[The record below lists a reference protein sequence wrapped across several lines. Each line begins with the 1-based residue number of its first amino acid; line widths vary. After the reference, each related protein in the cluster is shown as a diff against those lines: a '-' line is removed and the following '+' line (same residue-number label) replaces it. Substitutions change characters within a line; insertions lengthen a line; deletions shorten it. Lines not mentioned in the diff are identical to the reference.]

1 MARPQLN
8 REARN
13 QRAAVLAGF
22 MGAGFLVLVA
32 GTVRLQLVK
41 HEEFRQLAE
50 QNRVRLEVVRAP
62 RGRIFDRK
70 GRLLA
75 DNAPAFS
82 IVYRPPDYGT
92 ASLDSLPVE
101 QAALMTRI
109 LGLPA
114 AELNAVVK
122 RAVHTGVST
131 PFRQDVEPL
140 IVSQIEESRGEL
152 PNVEVVVSPRRQY
165 PLGMAAAH
173 LLGYAG
179 EINDAELETR
189 KDKGYRIG
197 DLIGRSGLE
206 RSYEEALRGKDG
218 HQYVVV
224 NALGRRVGT
233 LADIAPVPPRPGE
246 DLRLALD
253 LDVQQALEAA
263 MANVGRGA
271 AVAIDPNTGGILA
284 MVSRPTFDP
293 NEFARG
299 LSRARWQ
306 EFSTDRAY
314 PLLNRAIQSAY
325 PPGSTYK
332 VVTSLAGLEEQV
344 IDPTTHMP
352 TTCSGGYRFGSRF
365 YKCWNHSGHGSLALT
380 AALAQSCDVFYYQL
394 GLRLG
399 VDRLANWAEKIGLG
413 AKTGIDLPQER
424 SGLIPTSR
432 YYDKRR
438 GAGKWTKGVTLNL
451 AIGQG
456 EDLVTPL
463 QLAVVSATVASRGR
477 VARPHVVEQIEDPVT
492 GEGRAV
498 SPAPKAALDLPPETW
513 DALTTAMEQV
523 VASGTGGAA
532 RVPGVRVGGKTGTAQ
547 NFTGAD
553 NALFICFAPV
563 EKPTIAIAVVVEG
576 GGHGGST
583 AAPIAQKGLTARV
596 LPELWLAQ
604 KREAM
609 RADSLLAHGG
619 AGHPATLVVPLPAA
633 LPDSLLGD

>member
-13 QRAAVLAGF
+13 QRAAVLAAF
-22 MGAGFLVLVA
+22 MGAGFLALVA
-32 GTVRLQLVK
+32 GTTRLQLVK

-92 ASLDSLPVE
+92 VALESLSTD
-101 QAALMTRI
+101 QARLLTLV
-109 LGLPA
+109 LGIA
-114 AELNAVVK
+114 APELNAVVK
-122 RAVHTGVST
+122 RAVRTGVST
-131 PFRQDVEPL
+131 PFRQDVER
-140 IVSQIEESRGEL
+140 IVVSQIEELRGEL
-152 PNVEVVVSPRRQY
+152 PNVEVVVRPRRQY

-173 LLGYAG
+173 ILGYAG

-189 KDKGYRIG
+189 RNKGYRIG

-224 NALGRRVGT
+224 NALGRRVGA
-233 LADIAPVPPRPGE
+233 LEDIPGVPPRPGE
-246 DLRLALD
+246 DLKLALD
-253 LDVQQALEAA
+253 LDVQQALESA

-306 EFSTDRAY
+306 EFMTDRAF
-314 PLLNRAIQSAY
+314 PLLNRAIQSTY

-332 VVTSLAGLEEQV
+332 VVTSLAGLEEKS
-344 IDPTTHMP
+344 IDPTTHFP
-352 TTCSGGYRFGSRF
+352 ASCTGGYRYGSR
-365 YKCWNHSGHGSLALT
+365 YYRCWNHDGHGSLALT
-380 AALAQSCDVFYYQL
+380 GALAQSCDVYYYQL

-399 VDRLANWAEKIGLG
+399 VDRLADWAQKMGLG
-413 AKTGIDLPQER
+413 TKTGIDLPQER
-424 SGLIPTSR
+424 SGLIPTTR

-438 GAGKWTKGVTLNL
+438 GAGKWSKGVTLNL

-456 EDLVTPL
+456 EDLLTPL
-463 QLAVVSATVASRGR
+463 QMAMIAATVGSRGR
-477 VARPHVVEQIEDPVT
+477 VARPHVVEQIENPVS

-498 SPAPKAALDLPPETW
+498 FPLPKAALDLPPETW
-513 DALTTAMEQV
+513 DALTAAMEQV
-523 VASGTGGAA
+523 VAGGTGGAA
-532 RVPGVRVGGKTGTAQ
+532 KVPGVRVGGKTGTAQ
-547 NFTGAD
+547 TTVGD
-553 NALFICFAPV
+553 DHALFICFAPV
-563 EKPTIAIAVVVEG
+563 EKPNIAIAVVVEN

-583 AAPIAQKGLTARV
+583 AAPIAQKGLTAR
-596 LPELWLAQ
+596 LAPDLWLVQ
-604 KREAM
+604 KREAA
-609 RADSLLAHGG
+609 RADSLLLAHGG
-619 AGHPATLVVPLPAA
+619 VRVPAPAPFA

>member
-22 MGAGFLVLVA
+22 MGLGFATLVA
-32 GTVRLQLVK
+32 GTARLQLVR
-41 HEEFRQLAE
+41 HEEYRQLAE

-82 IVYRPPDYGT
+82 IVYRPPEYGEAT
-92 ASLDSLPVE
+92 IDSLPTL
-101 QAALMTRI
+101 QAELLTKI
-109 LGLPA
+109 LGLPIP
-114 AELNAVVK
+114 ELNAVVK
-122 RAVHTGVST
+122 RAVRTGVST
-131 PFRQDVEPL
+131 AFRQDVEPL
-140 IVSQIEESRGEL
+140 IVSQVEESRGDL

-165 PLGMAAAH
+165 PLGLAGAH

-179 EINDAELETR
+179 EINDAELEQR

-233 LADIAPVPPRPGE
+233 LSDIPPVAPRPGE
-246 DLRLALD
+246 DLKLALD
-253 LDVQQALEAA
+253 LDVQQALETA
-263 MANVGRGA
+263 MAHVGRGA

-293 NEFARG
+293 NEFAHG

-306 EFSTDRAY
+306 EFMSDKTY

-332 VVTSLAGLEEQV
+332 VVTSLAGLEEQA
-344 IDPTTHMP
+344 IDPTTHFP
-352 TTCSGGYRFGSRF
+352 VSCVGGYRFGGRW
-365 YKCWNHSGHGSLALT
+365 YKCWNHDGHGSLALT
-380 AALAQSCDVFYYQL
+380 SALAQSCDVYYYQL

-399 VDRLANWAEKIGLG
+399 VDGLATWAEKIGLG
-413 AKTGIDLPQER
+413 ARTGIDLPQER
-424 SGLIPTSR
+424 AGLIPTTR
-432 YYDKRR
+432 WYDKRK

-463 QLAVVSATVASRGR
+463 QMAMIAATVASRGR
-477 VARPHVVEQIEDPVT
+477 VARPHVVEHIEDPAS
-492 GEGRAV
+492 GEARNV
-498 SPAPKAALDLPPETW
+498 SVPPKAALVLPTETW
-513 DALTTAMEQV
+513 DALSTAMEQV
-523 VASGTGGAA
+523 VAGGTGGAA

-547 NFTGAD
+547 NPAGD
-553 NALFICFAPV
+553 DHALFICYAPV
-563 EKPTIAIAVVVEG
+563 EKPTIAIAVVVEN

-583 AAPIAQKGLTARV
+583 AAPIAQKGLAAR
-596 LPELWLAQ
+596 LAPELWLAQ
-604 KREAM
+604 KREAA
-609 RADSLLAHGG
+609 RADSLLVAHGG
-619 AGHPATLVVPLPAA
+619 PRALPPPTATV
-633 LPDSLLGD
+633 PDSLLGD

>member
-13 QRAAVLAGF
+13 HRAAVLAGF
-22 MGAGFLVLVA
+22 MGLGFATLVA
-32 GTVRLQLVK
+32 GTVRLQLVR
-41 HEEFRQLAE
+41 HEEYRQLAE

-82 IVYRPPDYGT
+82 IVYRPPEYGEV
-92 ASLDSLPVE
+92 AIDSLPTL
-101 QAALMTRI
+101 QAELLTKI
-109 LGLPA
+109 LGLPVP
-114 AELNAVVK
+114 ELNAVVK
-122 RAVHTGVST
+122 RAVRTGVST
-131 PFRQDVEPL
+131 AFRQDVDPL
-140 IVSQIEESRGEL
+140 IVSQVEESRGDL

-165 PLGMAAAH
+165 PLGLAAAH

-179 EINDAELETR
+179 EINDAELEQR

-233 LADIAPVPPRPGE
+233 LSDIPAVAPPPGE
-246 DLRLALD
+246 DLKLALD
-253 LDVQQALEAA
+253 LDVQQALETA
-263 MANVGRGA
+263 MAHVGRGA
-271 AVAIDPNTGGILA
+271 AVAIDPSTGGILA

-306 EFSTDRAY
+306 EFMADKAY
-314 PLLNRAIQSAY
+314 PLLNRSIQSAY

-332 VVTSLAGLEEQV
+332 VVTSLAGLEEQA
-344 IDPTTHMP
+344 IDPTTHFP
-352 TTCSGGYRFGSRF
+352 VSCVGGYRYGGRW
-365 YKCWNHSGHGSLALT
+365 YKCWNHDGHGSLALT
-380 AALAQSCDVFYYQL
+380 SALAQSCDVYYYQL
-394 GLRLG
+394 GLRVG
-399 VDRLANWAEKIGLG
+399 VDGLATWAEKIGLG

-424 SGLIPTSR
+424 AGLIPTTR
-432 YYDKRR
+432 WYDKRR
-438 GAGKWTKGVTLNL
+438 GAGKWTKGVTLNI

-463 QLAVVSATVASRGR
+463 QMAMIAATVASRGR
-477 VARPHVVEQIEDPVT
+477 VARPHVVEQIEDPVS
-492 GEGRAV
+492 GEGRSV
-498 SPAPKAALDLPPETW
+498 SVAPKAAVVLPTETW
-513 DALTTAMEQV
+513 DALSTAMEQV
-523 VASGTGGAA
+523 VAGGTGGAA
-532 RVPGVRVGGKTGTAQ
+532 RVPGVRVAGKTGTAQ
-547 NFTGAD
+547 NPSGD
-553 NALFICFAPV
+553 DHALFICYAPV
-563 EKPTIAIAVVVEG
+563 EKPTIAIAVVVEN

-583 AAPIAQKGLTARV
+583 AAPIAQKGLAAR
-596 LPELWLAQ
+596 LAPELWLAQ
-604 KREAM
+604 KREAA
-609 RADSLLAHGG
+609 RADSLLVAHGG
-619 AGHPATLVVPLPAA
+619 PRAIPPPTASV
-633 LPDSLLGD
+633 PDSLLGD